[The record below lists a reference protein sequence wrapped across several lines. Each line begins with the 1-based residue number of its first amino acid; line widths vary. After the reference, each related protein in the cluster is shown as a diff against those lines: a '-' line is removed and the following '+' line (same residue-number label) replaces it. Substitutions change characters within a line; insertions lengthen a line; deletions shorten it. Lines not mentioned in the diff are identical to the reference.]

1 MARLRGLLLFCLV
14 ATACAAAP
22 PAMPVAQAALSQA
35 IEADEVI
42 LLWAEGVPGAVPA
55 GLEEKIVHRDNP
67 FGLPDRAAHEVT
79 APSLSVFRP
88 EAPDG
93 SAILI
98 IPGGGY
104 RWVVIDK
111 EGFEGARHFAAAGS
125 TVYVLRYRLPHQGW
139 QAGPEAPLQDAQR
152 AVRLIRSRAGEDGID
167 PERIMV
173 MGFSAGGHLAG
184 TLAARFGAPVY
195 SPADA
200 ADALSARPD
209 AAALIYPVA
218 TMTAPHAHAG
228 SRENLI
234 GPAPGG
240 EAIAAWSLETMVRPD
255 MPPVFL
261 MHAADDA
268 AVPVENALIL
278 YDALRAAGVP
288 ATLHLF
294 EAGGHGFGLRG
305 IEDTPLEAWPSLV
318 LVWGA
323 DKGLLRQGSTAR
335 QTDRDEQITTYRT
348 GACRCRGIPAPRG
361 GAYRRRSDDQFGLRL
376 RPDAVS

>member
-1 MARLRGLLLFCLV
+1 MAPLRSFISLCITLV
-14 ATACAAAP
+14 IAACAAGSAP
-22 PAMPVAQAALSQA
+22 VPVAASPAQM
-35 IEADEVI
+35 IEVDEVI
-42 LLWAEGVPGAVPA
+42 LLWPEGPPGGVPA
-55 GLEEKIVHRDNP
+55 GLQEQIVHRDNP
-67 FGLPDRAAHEVT
+67 FGLPDRAAHDVT
-79 APSLSVFRP
+79 APSLSIFRP
-88 EAPDG
+88 AVPDG

-111 EGFEGARHFAAAGS
+111 EGFESARHFAAQGA

-139 QAGPEAPLQDAQR
+139 AAGPDTPLQDAQR
-152 AVRLIRSRAGEDGID
+152 AIRLIRSRAGADGID
-167 PERIMV
+167 AGRVMV

-184 TLAARFGAPVY
+184 SLATRFDAGDYDA
-195 SPADA
+195 ADE

-218 TMTAPHAHAG
+218 TLTEPHAHAG
-228 SRENLI
+228 SRENLL
-234 GPAPGG
+234 GPAPAAS
-240 EAIAAWSLETMVRPD
+240 AITAYSLETLVRPD

-268 AVPVENALIL
+268 AVPVENALVL

-288 ATLHLF
+288 SALHVF

-305 IEDTPLEAWPSLV
+305 IEGTSLEAWPSLV

-323 DKGLLRQGSTAR
+323 DKGLF
-335 QTDRDEQITTYRT
+335 
-348 GACRCRGIPAPRG
+348 P
-361 GAYRRRSDDQFGLRL
+361 
-376 RPDAVS
+376 

>member
-1 MARLRGLLLFCLV
+1 MIPARLHGFLALCL
-14 ATACAAAP
+14 ALTACIAGPSAP
-22 PAMPVAQAALSQA
+22 VPVADVPSA
-35 IEADEVI
+35 IIEPDEVI
-42 LLWAEGVPGAVPA
+42 HLWPDGPPDSIPA
-55 GLEEKIVHRDNP
+55 GLEEKVVHRANP

-79 APSLSVFRP
+79 LPSLSVFRSP
-88 EAPDG
+88 TPDG

-139 QAGPEAPLQDAQR
+139 QAGPAAPLQDAQR
-152 AVRLIRSRAGEDGID
+152 AMRLIRSRAGADGID
-167 PERIMV
+167 PERVMV

-184 TLAARFGAPVY
+184 TLAARFDASVYEPVD
-195 SPADA
+195 SADV
-200 ADALSARPD
+200 LSARPD

-218 TMTAPHAHAG
+218 TMAAPYAHAG

-234 GPAPGG
+234 GSAPA
-240 EAIAAWSLETMVRPD
+240 EMAIADWSLETMVRPD
-255 MPPVFL
+255 MPPIFL

-278 YDALRAAGVP
+278 YEALRQAGV
-288 ATLHLF
+288 AAALHIF

-305 IEDTPLEAWPSLV
+305 IEGTPLEAWPSLV

-323 DKGLLRQGSTAR
+323 NKGLFR
-335 QTDRDEQITTYRT
+335 
-348 GACRCRGIPAPRG
+348 
-361 GAYRRRSDDQFGLRL
+361 
-376 RPDAVS
+376 